1 MKPRFEC
8 LKCLLTVRL
17 KELECAGGSNV
28 EKLEVAKKV
37 IIKLIEDFN
46 FNYELTRLATNLYK
60 YLITLAPS
68 VVDYYKSLKRSL
80 NQLALR
86 DLKVHDEY
94 VSRLSD
100 YERFRY
106 LVKLSALGNLID
118 YGVAEHVPTSGLIEP
133 QTVVEYEVAVDHISD
148 LYEMVSGGGLKIA
161 WLFDNAGEA
170 VYDTLLIRE
179 LRRLGNRVIGF
190 MKSEPGF
197 QNDLTIEDAVEI
209 GLDKILDRVVSY
221 GARSTIHLED
231 VDEEVLK
238 AINEADLIVAK
249 GMSNYENLIDV
260 ELEKPIFFILIP
272 KCSPVASS
280 IGKGSKGKIVV
291 KRKEKAP

>member
-1 MKPRFEC
+1 
-8 LKCLLTVRL
+8 VRL
-17 KELECAGGSNV
+17 KELECASESDI

-60 YLITLAPS
+60 YLVTLAPS
-68 VVDYYKSLKRSL
+68 VVDYYKSLKRTL

-94 VSRLSD
+94 VFHLSD
-100 YERFRY
+100 YDRFRY

-118 YGVAEHVPTSGLIEP
+118 YGVAEHAPTSGVIEP
-133 QTVVEYEVAVDHISD
+133 QTVVKYEVAVDHISD
-148 LYEMVSGGGLKIA
+148 LYEMVSGGNLKIA

-179 LRRLGNRVIGF
+179 LRSLGNRVIGL

-209 GLDKILDRVVSY
+209 GLDKVLDRVVSY

-231 VDEEVLK
+231 VNKEVLE

-272 KCSPVASS
+272 KCNPVASS
-280 IGKGSKGKIVV
+280 IGKGSKGRIVV
-291 KRKEKAP
+291 KRKEGAS